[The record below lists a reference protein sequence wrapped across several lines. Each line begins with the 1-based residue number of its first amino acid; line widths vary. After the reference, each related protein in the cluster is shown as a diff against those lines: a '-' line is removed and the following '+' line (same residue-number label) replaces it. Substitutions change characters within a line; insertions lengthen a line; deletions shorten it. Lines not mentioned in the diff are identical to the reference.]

1 MLRCDKNTKTKIVY
15 LMKFS
20 VQSLK
25 LDSLIIEDILRNC
38 CAVSKA
44 WRGYLLLIKLTVQR
58 PSSAGN
64 MFHQAWSEI
73 NV

>member
-20 VQSLK
+20 VQSWK
-25 LDSLIIEDILRNC
+25 LDSEDIVSLRNF